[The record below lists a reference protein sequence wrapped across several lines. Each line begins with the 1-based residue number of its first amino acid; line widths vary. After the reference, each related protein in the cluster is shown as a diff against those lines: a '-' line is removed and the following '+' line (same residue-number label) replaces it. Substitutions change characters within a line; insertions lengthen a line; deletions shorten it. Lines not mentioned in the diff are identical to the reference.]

1 VLKLNRGASGTCH
14 GVHGFACGR
23 DDLVI
28 SGSLE
33 AREFVAFWL
42 TDQRVQAAMAVNT
55 WERMTDV
62 GNLIRSEP
70 PTPCAELGKFT
81 G

>member
-1 VLKLNRGASGTCH
+1 MEYT
-14 GVHGFACGR
+14 GFACGR

-42 TDQRVQAAMAVNT
+42 KDQRVQAGMAVNT
-55 WERMTDV
+55 WER
-62 GNLIRSEP
+62 
-70 PTPCAELGKFT
+70 
-81 G
+81 